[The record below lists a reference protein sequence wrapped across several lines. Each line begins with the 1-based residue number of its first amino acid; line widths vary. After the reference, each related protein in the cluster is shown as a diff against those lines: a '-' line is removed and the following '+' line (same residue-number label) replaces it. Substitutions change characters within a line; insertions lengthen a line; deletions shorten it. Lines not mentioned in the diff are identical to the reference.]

1 MYPPY
6 LITPIAVST
15 IDVVPAAGKRFL
27 NKSNLLKAIT
37 GLSLPSSEVRARW
50 VIAIRS
56 FLSRPYKRSKKQEQH
71 RWRSHLDGTGSG
83 DNHQSRRYGSVLTTH
98 DSNTAHTPI
107 MENKTA
113 DEDHNMS
120 SDGDIIIDSKSA
132 HDTASTSDLDQMT
145 DESYHQSID
154 TTDVLVGVN
163 DDDETAGDDSVL
175 NLDYLLGTVST
186 CSMMLLAL
194 NMSMYMSVC
203 VYV

>member
-1 MYPPY
+1 
-6 LITPIAVST
+6 
-15 IDVVPAAGKRFL
+15 
-27 NKSNLLKAIT
+27 
-37 GLSLPSSEVRARW
+37 
-50 VIAIRS
+50 
-56 FLSRPYKRSKKQEQH
+56 
-71 RWRSHLDGTGSG
+71 
-83 DNHQSRRYGSVLTTH
+83 
-98 DSNTAHTPI
+98 

-132 HDTASTSDLDQMT
+132 QDTASTSDLDQMT

-154 TTDVLVGVN
+154 TTGVLVGVN
-163 DDDETAGDDSVL
+163 DDDDDETAGDDSVL